1 MNYIT
6 QVERP
11 QGRVTKIIAQV
22 NGVNLSFIPGKDGKP
37 REVSRTR
44 GAMVYDQSSLYIPKA
59 HYAGVI
65 RQVCGILTQKPAA
78 PKQLGFNFTK
88 ED

>member
-1 MNYIT
+1 MNYIHK
-6 QVERP
+6 VERP
-11 QGRVTKIIAQV
+11 NGSATRIEATV
-22 NGVNLSFIPGKDGKP
+22 NGVNLAFIKGKDGKP

-65 RQVCGILTQKPAA
+65 RQVCGIFNQKPNA
-78 PKQLGFNFTK
+78 PRQLGFNFTK